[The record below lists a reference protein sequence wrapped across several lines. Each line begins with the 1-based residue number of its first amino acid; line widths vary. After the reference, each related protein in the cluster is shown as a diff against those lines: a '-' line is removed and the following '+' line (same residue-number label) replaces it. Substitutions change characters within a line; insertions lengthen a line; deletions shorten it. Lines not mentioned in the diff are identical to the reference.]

1 MEAEGAEGWRRGVGG
16 GVGYERIFQR
26 GETRAPF
33 GELTFVEVGGDG
45 GAGPGEVGE
54 LRHEGGERNIFFR
67 EDEGEVRPEFERGGG
82 VAGPAVVEGIL
93 VVVGK

>member
-1 MEAEGAEGWRRGVGG
+1 M
-16 GVGYERIFQR
+16 GYERIFQR